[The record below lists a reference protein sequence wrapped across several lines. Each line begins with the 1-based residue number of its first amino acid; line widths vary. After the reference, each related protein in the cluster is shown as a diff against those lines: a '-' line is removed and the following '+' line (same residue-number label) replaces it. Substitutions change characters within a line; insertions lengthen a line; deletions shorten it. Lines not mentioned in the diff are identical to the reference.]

1 MMATCNAS
9 NINSNGVRISKIAG
23 RYLIFDSDAIALL
36 RRQENTNGTLVG
48 TTPQQPTQNIFLALP
63 VELRPEE
70 AHTLVR
76 KASAHIVDDV
86 AAHRAALAS
95 TNTEARM
102 IYIDSL
108 RKSKQAAQ
116 HAFAERLAL
125 KTATVASRQE
135 ESVVGIADVCSSKGI
150 ANNALGSDINTSP
163 HHDQKGS
170 NVGNLALTPVSS
182 NFLLPRRI
190 LEPLNM
196 QGESNM
202 ALCRFLQGR
211 GNYMTPGLRFG
222 AQYSVYPGDPL
233 RFHAHFM
240 ANEYEWDEQIPI
252 LDIVGGGRLATAV
265 KKAFLIGGQ
274 QTTCT
279 SSPEGLVRTYS
290 IEWAAM

>member
-1 MMATCNAS
+1 M
-9 NINSNGVRISKIAG
+9 
-23 RYLIFDSDAIALL
+23 FDPDAIAVL

-70 AHTLVR
+70 AYTLVR
-76 KASAHIVDDV
+76 KRSAHIVDDV
-86 AAHRAALAS
+86 AAHRAALDSA
-95 TNTEARM
+95 NTEARM
-102 IYIDSL
+102 MYIDSL

-116 HAFAERLAL
+116 YAFAERIAL
-125 KTATVASRQE
+125 KAATVACRQE
-135 ESVVGIADVCSSKGI
+135 ESVASMADICSSKGI
-150 ANNALGSDINTSP
+150 GNSALASDSTTHP
-163 HHDQKGS
+163 HHDQKDS
-170 NVGNLALTPVSS
+170 NVGQLAVTPVSS
-182 NFLLPRRI
+182 NFLLPRSTLKI
-190 LEPLNM
+190 LNTHE
-196 QGESNM
+196 ESNM

-240 ANEYEWDEQIPI
+240 ANEYEWDEPLPI
-252 LDIVGGGRLATAV
+252 LDLVGGGRLATAV

-274 QTTCT
+274 QTACT
-279 SSPEGLVRTYS
+279 SLEGVVRTYS